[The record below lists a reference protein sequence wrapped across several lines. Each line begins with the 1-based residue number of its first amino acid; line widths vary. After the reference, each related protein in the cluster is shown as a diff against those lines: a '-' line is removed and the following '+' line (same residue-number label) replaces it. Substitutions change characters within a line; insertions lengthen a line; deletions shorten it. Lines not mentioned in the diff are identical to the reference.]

1 MNSFPQLSTG
11 AVMQYPSPLITGQ
24 GVQVIRF
31 MDGSDQRYLAQ
42 GRSFRTWRIQLDLL
56 NEAEIAQIESFFA
69 QQAGDYS
76 TFSFPDPFTGTMVA
90 NCRFAA
96 PELVTN
102 YLDVDN
108 SSTLIWVIETNG

>member
-1 MNSFPQLSTG
+1 MNSFPPLSTQ
-11 AVMQYPSPLITGQ
+11 AVMQYPAPMITGQ

-31 MDGSDQRYLAQ
+31 LDGSDQRCLTQ

-56 NEAEIAQIESFFA
+56 NEQEIAQIESFFS

-76 TFSFPDPFTGTMVA
+76 TFVFPDPFTGTVVP
-90 NCRFAA
+90 NCRLATA
-96 PELVTN
+96 ELVTR
-102 YLDVDN
+102 YLDIDN